1 MAWLQIAVFGVLLAV
16 GFGFFTMRI
25 IQIRKNILL
34 GRDLD
39 RSDNPAE
46 RWRTMLLVAFGQKK
60 MFQNPIPA
68 FLHLAIYAAF
78 VVTQIELIEI
88 FVDGLTGY
96 HRVFMPKL
104 GGFYTFMISFIEVLS
119 VLAFV
124 ATIAFL
130 WRRNMLKVPRLVKS
144 ELNGWPKLDANL
156 ILIFEIVLITF
167 IMMMNGADEVLFN
180 MGHTHANGVD
190 GQTGSFGFTISQHLG
205 PLLFGGFDASTLVI
219 LERIGWWGHLLMVFL
234 FLNYLPYS
242 KHFHVVLAFP
252 NVYYSNLEQKGR
264 FSNMESVTNE
274 VKLMLDPSADPY
286 AAPADP
292 NAAPQRF
299 GARDVQ
305 DLTWKNLLD
314 AYSCTECGRCTA
326 ACPANQTGKLLSPR
340 KIMMDTRDRVEEVG
354 NNIRKHGADYD
365 DGKALFGDYITD
377 EEIWACTS
385 CNACV
390 QECPVNIDPL
400 NIILELRRYSVMEE
414 SKMPGELTGMLTNIE
429 NNGAPWQFSQADR
442 LKWKDEA

>member
-1 MAWLQIAVFGVLLAV
+1 MNWMSIIPFAILSLV
-16 GFGFFTMRI
+16 GFGLFTKRI
-25 IQIRKNILL
+25 LEIRRNVLL
-34 GRDLD
+34 GHDID
-39 RSDNPAE
+39 RSDNKSE
-46 RWRTMLLVAFGQKK
+46 RIKTMLLVAFGQTK

-68 FLHLAIYAAF
+68 ILHFAIYAAF
-78 VVTQIELIEI
+78 VITQIELIEI
-88 FVDGLTGY
+88 IADGVTGN
-96 HRVFMPKL
+96 HRMFMPAL

-119 VLAFV
+119 VLAFF

-130 WRRNMLKVPRLVKS
+130 ARRNLLKVPRLVKS

-156 ILIFEIVLITF
+156 ILIFEIVLISF
-167 IMMMNGADEVLFN
+167 IMMMNGADEVLYSL
-180 MGHTHANGVD
+180 GASHANGVE
-190 GQTGSFGFTISQHLG
+190 GVTGTFNFAISQHLG
-205 PLLFGGFDASTLVI
+205 PLLFGGFEESSLHVI
-219 LERIGWWGHLLMVFL
+219 ERIGWWGHIFMVFL

-252 NVYYSNLEQKGR
+252 NVYYSNLNAKGQ

-274 VKLMLDPSADPY
+274 VKLMLDPNADPY

-292 NAAPQRF
+292 NATPQRF
-299 GARDVQ
+299 GAKDVS
-305 DLTWKNLLD
+305 DLSWKNLLD

-340 KIMMDTRDRVEEVG
+340 KIMMDTRDRLEEVG
-354 NNIRKHGADYD
+354 KNINKHGKEYE

-400 NIILELRRYSVMEE
+400 NIIMELRRYSVMEE
-414 SKMPGELTGMLTNIE
+414 SKMPNELTGMLTNIE
-429 NNGAPWQFSQADR
+429 NNGAPWQFSQQDR
-442 LKWKDEA
+442 LNWKDEA